1 MHLLLHVNLAVIF
14 TNERPPSL
22 YHLFPHPSPPLKF
35 SCDQTNVSSVSK
47 AERRRRVYKPI
58 TIPSHVFWCEQ
69 SREEKTCEP
78 EPPSHHH
85 QPPFICTAV
94 SLKPPDVCLIAL
106 EILSY
111 ARVFAMS
118 QAEEKRWAILDP
130 WLCGRILGRF
140 RGL

>member
-35 SCDQTNVSSVSK
+35 SCDQTNASS
-47 AERRRRVYKPI
+47 
-58 TIPSHVFWCEQ
+58 Q
-69 SREEKTCEP
+69 SREEKTCET

-118 QAEEKRWAILDP
+118 
-130 WLCGRILGRF
+130 
-140 RGL
+140 